1 MVQQKQCTVIIKQ
14 NRRRD
19 KEEMMSGD
27 GVGGQNNVTDQV
39 VNMKNQEAE
48 QDKQIAKEE
57 KDKCIILYC
66 NLKIVWNI

>member
-27 GVGGQNNVTDQV
+27 GVGGQNNVTDQE

-48 QDKQIAKEE
+48 QDKQIGKEE
-57 KDKCIILYC
+57 KEKCIILYC
-66 NLKIVWNI
+66 N